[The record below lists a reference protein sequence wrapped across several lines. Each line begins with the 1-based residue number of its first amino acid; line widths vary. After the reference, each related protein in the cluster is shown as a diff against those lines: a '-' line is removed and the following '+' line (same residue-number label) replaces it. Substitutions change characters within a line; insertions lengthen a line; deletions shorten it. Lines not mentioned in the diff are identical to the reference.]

1 MGYINTKQ
9 SRLLNELGMDKPFVL
24 VPQFCRMTGLTD
36 KIRSNFTIMKDLN
49 QHLQMVPEKR
59 VQAITGFVQ
68 RLNSDEEVS

>member
-1 MGYINTKQ
+1 MGCINTKQ

-49 QHLQMVPEKR
+49 QHSNG
-59 VQAITGFVQ
+59 A
-68 RLNSDEEVS
+68 